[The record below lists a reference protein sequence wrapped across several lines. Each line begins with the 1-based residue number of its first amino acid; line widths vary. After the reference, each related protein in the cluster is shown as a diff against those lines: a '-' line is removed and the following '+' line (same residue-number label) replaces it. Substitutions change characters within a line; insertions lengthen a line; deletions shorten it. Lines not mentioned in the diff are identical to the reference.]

1 MNQETNDPSFEFFLK
16 TFRRDEYHET
26 ESKAFADRMYTA
38 LKPEYP
44 SLFRFYDAGAHRL
57 MVIRRDNPEHRHGL
71 EMRRLLLQAQLDNVD
86 AMLALLDSDQD
97 L

>member
-16 TFRRDEYHET
+16 KFRREEYHVT
-26 ESKAFADRMYTA
+26 ESKAFADRLYTA

>member
-16 TFRRDEYHET
+16 TFRRDEYHVT
-26 ESKAFADRMYTA
+26 ESKDFADRLYVA

-44 SLFRFYDAGAHRL
+44 SLFRFHDAGAHHL

-71 EMRRLLLQAQLDNVD
+71 EMRRLLLQAQLDSVD

>member
-1 MNQETNDPSFEFFLK
+1 MNQETNDPSFAFFLRR
-16 TFRRDEYHET
+16 FRREAYET
-26 ESKAFADRMYTA
+26 SENKDFIDRMYVA

-44 SLFRFYDAGAHRL
+44 SLFRFYDGGTHHL

>member
-1 MNQETNDPSFEFFLK
+1 MNQETNDPSFQFFLNR
-16 TFRRDEYHET
+16 FRREEYEVS
-26 ESKAFADRMYTA
+26 ESKDFADRLYTA

-44 SLFRFYDAGAHRL
+44 SLFRFYAGGTHHL

-71 EMRRLLLQAQLDNVD
+71 EMRRLLLQAQLDSVD
-86 AMLALLDSDQD
+86 EMLALLDSDQD